1 MTMQLTEINES
12 ITQFLREDPFS
23 LKFAD
28 KDQDFLKIINSLTSF
43 HRGHCAPYDRIIE
56 GLFGDETQVGS
67 LEEIPFIPVRL
78 FKSLQL
84 RSVESEEIQ
93 KTMTSSGT
101 SGQAVSQIYLDR
113 PTSAAQTRALTQ
125 IMGSIIGKSR
135 HPMLIIDSSSVIK
148 NRDMFS
154 ARGAGIR
161 GFSMFGKDIEFM
173 FDENMD
179 LRVDEIKEFLNK
191 HQDETIFLFGFTFMI
206 WEHLCEVLRRN
217 NESFRIPNGVL
228 LHGGGWKK
236 LAALNIQNEDFKQ
249 SVRETTNIDKVINYY
264 GMVEQTGSIF
274 IECEFGYLHS
284 SNYSEIIVRHPITL
298 QPAPYGVEGVIQLVS
313 VLPMSYPGHSIL
325 TEDVGI
331 IVGTDDCACTRPG
344 RYFRVN
350 GRIKDAEVRGCSDTY
365 SV

>member
-1 MTMQLTEINES
+1 MTANLMEINDLV
-12 ITQFLREDPFS
+12 TQYLKKDPFS
-23 LKFAD
+23 LTLEEKNGE
-28 KDQDFLKIINSLTSF
+28 FLDIVNELTSF
-43 HRGHCAPYDRIIE
+43 HRDQCDAYDRIVG
-56 GLFGDETQVGS
+56 GLFRTKVKPDL
-67 LEEIPFIPVRL
+67 LEEIPYIPVRL

-84 RSVESEEIQ
+84 RSIDSQEIQ

-125 IMGSIIGKSR
+125 IMGSLLGKNR
-135 HPMLIIDSSSVIK
+135 QPMLIVDSSSVIK

-173 FDENMD
+173 FDEIMN
-179 LRVDEIKEFLNK
+179 LRSEAIDDFLSR
-191 HQDETIFLFGFTFMI
+191 HQDENIFLFGFTFMI
-206 WEHLCEVLRRN
+206 WEHLCEVLRAKKT
-217 NESFRIPNGVL
+217 SLRIPNGVL

-249 SVRETTNIDKVINYY
+249 AVLETTQIKNVINYY

-274 IECEFGYLHS
+274 IECDFGFLHS
-284 SNYSEIIVRHPITL
+284 SNYSEVIVRHPTTL
-298 QPAPYGVEGVIQLVS
+298 QPMADGTEGVIQLVS

-325 TEDVGI
+325 TEDVG
-331 IVGTDDCACTRPG
+331 VVYGADDCNCGRPG
-344 RYFRVN
+344 RYFKIN